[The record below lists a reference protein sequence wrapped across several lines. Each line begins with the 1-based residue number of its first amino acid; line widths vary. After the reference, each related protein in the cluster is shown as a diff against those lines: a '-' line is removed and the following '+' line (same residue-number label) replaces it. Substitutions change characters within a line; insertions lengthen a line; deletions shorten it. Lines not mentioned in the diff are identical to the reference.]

1 MKRMKKLLAVLI
13 VMAMTLMMGVTAFA
27 AEGAPTAPQQKTVT
41 INNPVEGHTYTA
53 YQILSGVV
61 ASGNELTRLDWG
73 TGITDNGKAAL
84 KKKLGLEDGATVA
97 EVAVALAK
105 IGSDSEAMDAV
116 AQILGDNKQG
126 SGAVLKVGA
135 DGKASVDVAQG
146 YYVIIDTL
154 SNSSVSTNTSLSKYM
169 VQVVGDVNIN
179 TKAEETT
186 SQKTV
191 KDGEDAKAKFTEAN
205 IGEERTFY
213 LTATL
218 PADYAA
224 YDAFYMNFR
233 DRMNHMDFVGLT
245 SVTVKRGVSSNTV
258 SGNVVLDP
266 ATGTVIKTIKPQ
278 NGTTSIN
285 GYELTAPSGVSEN
298 EVTNVS
304 SNELSVKLLDLKQIV
319 PEAQAGDCVIVEYK
333 AKLNASAV
341 INGANV
347 NKFDLVFSNDPN
359 STVRPTEPGTEPDI
373 PTGVTPEDE
382 ADLYT
387 TEIELLKQDGT
398 TKDILTGAEF
408 TLTGD
413 TSNVVIKTATVFVS
427 DNQNGTYWK
436 LKNDTYTT
444 TEPTEDTK
452 DHYADTVTKYTPMVE
467 TKVETNATETNI
479 KAYVGKDGKV
489 TFSGLGVGTY
499 KLEETK
505 VPDGYNKMK
514 DITFSIT
521 FNKDSKEFST
531 SGGLGSLVATI
542 DNFSGS
548 TLPSTGGIGTTIFYI
563 IGGILVIGAA
573 ILLVTKKRMS
583 KEA

>member
-1 MKRMKKLLAVLI
+1 
-13 VMAMTLMMGVTAFA
+13 
-27 AEGAPTAPQQKTVT
+27 
-41 INNPVEGHTYTA
+41 
-53 YQILSGVV
+53 
-61 ASGNELTRLDWG
+61 
-73 TGITDNGKAAL
+73 
-84 KKKLGLEDGATVA
+84 
-97 EVAVALAK
+97 
-105 IGSDSEAMDAV
+105 MDAV

-266 ATGTVIKTIKPQ
+266 ATGTVIKTINPQ

-452 DHYADTVTKYTPMVE
+452 DHYADTVTKYAPTVE
-467 TKVETNATETNI
+467 TKVETNAATTNI
-479 KAYVGKDGKV
+479 RAEVGKDGKV

-505 VPDGYNKMK
+505 VPAGYNKMK

>member
-41 INNPVEGHTYTA
+41 INNPVKGHTYTA

-73 TGITDNGKAAL
+73 TGITEDGKTAL
-84 KKKLGLEDGATVA
+84 KTKLKLENGATVA
-97 EVAVALAK
+97 QVAVALAG
-105 IGSDSEAMDAV
+105 IGSNSEAMDAV
-116 AQILGDNKQG
+116 AQILGDNKTG
-126 SGAVLKVGA
+126 TGAVLTVGT
-135 DGKASVDVAQG
+135 DGKASVEVAQG

-154 SNSSVSTNTSLSKYM
+154 TNPSVSTNTSLSKYM
-169 VQVVGDVNIN
+169 VQVVGDVDIN
-179 TKAEETT
+179 TKAKETT

-266 ATGTVIKTIKPQ
+266 ATGTVIKTINPQ

-427 DNQNGTYWK
+427 DDQNGTYWK

-444 TEPTEDTK
+444 TEPTEATK
-452 DHYADTVTKYTPMVE
+452 DHYADTVTKYTPKVE

-499 KLEETK
+499 ELEETK
-505 VPDGYNKMK
+505 VPAGYNKMEN
-514 DITFSIT
+514 ITFSIT
-521 FNKDSKEFST
+521 FNKESKEFST